1 MRSYRD
7 NLAARLSSARGRACD
22 MAPRGLDLGARRVEP
37 SEAEERISAVAET
50 TDAVEVDPGRGFSED
65 SLRLFL
71 SAEKD
76 LLRETAGRLRDSAR
90 SGEVPMDCRALLERV
105 DYTWLHFPDEGD
117 LDRPERS
124 FLARAAVAASW
135 YADRIERLGS
145 VL

>member
-1 MRSYRD
+1 MPGTR
-7 NLAARLSSARGRACD
+7 
-22 MAPRGLDLGARRVEP
+22 
-37 SEAEERISAVAET
+37 
-50 TDAVEVDPGRGFSED
+50 DAVEVDPRRRFRAD
-65 SLRLFL
+65 SLQEFL
-71 SAEKD
+71 AAEKG
-76 LLRETAGRLRDSAR
+76 LLRESAGRLLESAR
-90 SGEVPMDCRALLERV
+90 SGNVPADCRALLERI